1 MNVRDVLVD
10 STRSGKLI
18 LALQRAVSKQF
29 TNTDWE
35 EFGYESGEYDYIRG
49 HARLL
54 RSLYFGDDDYGSCV
68 FQALRYFA
76 DNKPNVIEALLNNKK
91 IRVALENDAPELM
104 MDLGLLGSHVLAVA
118 VGSFSASQ
126 VVERALA
133 DSEHLLV
140 KSGPVSCIDRL
151 HTALHGYLKDL
162 CAQSGLT
169 IDANASITQL
179 FKQLRADH
187 PMLQHLGNQDKDV
200 VRILNSLS
208 NVIDSVN
215 TIRNHGSVAHPN
227 EKLLG
232 DTEALLV
239 VNVTRTLFHYISFKI
254 QHAA

>member
-1 MNVRDVLVD
+1 MNVRDVLID
-10 STRSGKLI
+10 PTHSGKLI
-18 LALQRAVSKQF
+18 LALQRAASKQF

-35 EFGYESGEYDYIRG
+35 EFGYETGEYDYIRG
-49 HARLL
+49 HGRLL
-54 RSLYFGDDDYGSCV
+54 RSLYFGDEDYGSCV
-68 FQALRYFA
+68 FQVLRYFA
-76 DNKPNVIEALLNNKK
+76 DNKPTVIEAFLNNKK
-91 IRVALENDAPELM
+91 IRVGLENDAPELM
-104 MDLGLLGSHVLAVA
+104 TDLGLLGSHVPAV
-118 VGSFSASQ
+118 VVRNISSSQ

-162 CAQSGLT
+162 CSQSGLT

-179 FKQLRADH
+179 FKLLRADH
-187 PMLQHLGNQDKDV
+187 PMLQNLGNQDKDI

-227 EKLLG
+227 ENLLG
-232 DTEALLV
+232 DAEALLV
-239 VNVTRTLFHYISFKI
+239 VNVTRTLFHYINSKV